1 MELLKIGLISI
12 YLLYLY
18 YRVGIFIKKIINSN
32 SKELA
37 TTLIY
42 GFVTNFAIF
51 EIINIPFILV
61 FKHHT
66 KYLYIIFLIMNIA
79 LIALSYII
87 KSRVKDYDLIEK
99 MKSINKTKINY
110 NMICWCLAIIVIGWQ
125 ICNST
130 FLFKEDADDAF
141 YISLANEAKE
151 LENLYD
157 TDPSVGIKESTFDKN
172 YIFNTW
178 EIYGGFL
185 ARVFDINTTTLF
197 HTVYQIVFIIL
208 AYISYYLV
216 LKKCLKK
223 ENLGIGIL
231 ILSIV
236 FLFTGVSAKFKGPF
250 LLGRIY
256 QGKSI
261 LLNILIPFV
270 IFEILDYEKKK
281 GNYLILTLAYISSLA
296 FSPITI
302 WLVSLIYGIF
312 LLNILLQKDVNKFKE
327 GLKLLIPII
336 LICVIYI
343 LVAVLGNAGLEDITK
358 SENFE
363 QLEDF
368 KIFLGEGKII
378 FVLYIISIFVIWTKG
393 NVNQKN
399 IGLYFPLL
407 ALLLVY
413 NPLLTKIYIK
423 LVTISTY
430 WRLYWLLPLEL
441 TITIASII
449 IYDNIEEKKI
459 KFAFPVFAI
468 FILIISGKYMYT
480 EERGFSK
487 FENFEKIPNYII
499 DEAYYI
505 SKNSNDNTIVVGPSE
520 PWESCMM
527 RQYSTKILLMH
538 SRDWY
543 ARENTF
549 RKEFMNLYYE
559 IYNKSND
566 EYDID
571 KINML
576 KSKYN
581 VEWIILPKNKTLDV
595 SEKLNYTIMTEN
607 ENNYILKT
615 RK

>member
-18 YRVGIFIKKIINSN
+18 YRIGVFIKKIIISK
-32 SKELA
+32 SKELS

-51 EIINIPFILV
+51 EIVNIPFILI
-61 FKHHT
+61 FNHHT

-99 MKSINKTKINY
+99 IKSINKTKINY

-157 TDPSVGIKESTFDKN
+157 TDPSVGIKESTFDKS

-185 ARVFDINTTTLF
+185 ARVFNINTTILF
-197 HTVYQIVFIIL
+197 HTVYQIVFIMM

-231 ILSIV
+231 ILSVV
-236 FLFTGVSAKFKGPF
+236 FLFTGVSTKFKGPF

-270 IFEILDYEKKK
+270 IFEFLNYEKKK
-281 GNYLILTLAYISSLA
+281 SDNLILTLAYISSLA

-302 WLVSLIYGIF
+302 WLVSLVYGIF
-312 LLNILLQKDVNKFKE
+312 LLNMLVQKDLDRFKE
-327 GLKLLIPII
+327 ALKLLIPII
-336 LICVIYI
+336 LICVMYI
-343 LVAVLGNAGLEDITK
+343 LVAVLENAGLEDITK

-368 KIFLGEGKII
+368 KIFLGDGKII
-378 FVLYIISIFVIWTKG
+378 FILYIISIFVIWTKG
-393 NVNQKN
+393 NINQKN
-399 IGLYFPLL
+399 IGLYFTLL

-430 WRLYWLLPLEL
+430 WRLYWLLPIEL

-459 KFAFPVFAI
+459 KFTFPVFAI
-468 FILIISGKYMYT
+468 LILIISGKYMYT
-480 EERGFSK
+480 ETRGFSK

-505 SKNSNDNTIVVGPSE
+505 SRNSNDNTVVVGPSE

-543 ARENTF
+543 ARENDF
-549 RKEFMNLYYE
+549 RKEFMDLYYE
-559 IYNKSND
+559 IYNKSNN

-581 VEWIILPKNKTLDV
+581 VEWVILPKDKILDV
-595 SEKLNYTIMTEN
+595 SEKNNYTIVTEN

>member
-18 YRVGIFIKKIINSN
+18 YRIGVFIKKIINSKSN
-32 SKELA
+32 ELA

-51 EIINIPFILV
+51 EIINIPFILI
-61 FKHHT
+61 FNHHT

-87 KSRVKDYDLIEK
+87 KSKVNDYDIIK
-99 MKSINKTKINY
+99 KIKNINKTKINY
-110 NMICWCLAIIVIGWQ
+110 NMICWCLAILVIGWQ

-141 YISLANEAKE
+141 YISFANEAKE
-151 LENLYD
+151 LEDLYD

-185 ARVFDINTTTLF
+185 ARVFEINITTLF
-197 HTVYQIVFIIL
+197 HTVYQIVFIML

-216 LKKCLKK
+216 LKKCIKK

-231 ILSIV
+231 ILSVV

-270 IFEILDYEKKK
+270 IFEFLNYEKKK
-281 GNYLILTLAYISSLA
+281 SNNLILTLAYISSLA

-312 LLNILLQKDVNKFKE
+312 LLNMLVQKDFDKFKE
-327 GLKLLIPII
+327 ALKLLIPII
-336 LICVIYI
+336 IICIMYI
-343 LVAVLGNAGLEDITK
+343 IVAVLGNTGLEDITK

-378 FVLYIISIFVIWTKG
+378 FILYIISIFVIWTKG
-393 NVNQKN
+393 NTNQKN

-459 KFAFPVFAI
+459 KFTFPVFVI

-487 FENFEKIPNYII
+487 FQNFEKIPNYII

-505 SKNSNDNTIVVGPSE
+505 SRNSNKDTIVVGPSE

-543 ARENTF
+543 ARENDF
-549 RKEFMNLYYE
+549 RRIFMNLYYE
-559 IYNKSND
+559 IYNNSNN

-581 VEWIILPKNKTLDV
+581 VEWIILPKDKTLDV
-595 SEKLNYTIMTEN
+595 SEKLDYTIITEN
-607 ENNYILKT
+607 EKNYILRA